1 MTFEN
6 AKRFF
11 ENHFGEKSTE
21 FVTLAQSGSAR
32 VNFRA
37 ENQNGK
43 YIITYN
49 ENTLEN
55 ESFLYFSEVFST
67 LKLNTPKIYKISDDR
82 KMYIQEYLGND
93 TLSEIIFKEGQSE
106 NVESLVKETLEKLF
120 QLQIQTQDQIDY
132 TQTFEYESYDD
143 LPVMHDLYYFKNFV
157 ADVLELEYHKSSL
170 LKEFKKLVNLIE
182 NLEPKGL
189 MIRDFQA
196 RNIMVNELNEVSFID
211 YQSAM
216 RGPLMYDVIS
226 FLFQAKANFPEEFK
240 NRMLEFYLQQ
250 LENKEIQSQLKD
262 SVKPIQLMRF
272 LQVLGA
278 YGFRGLIQRKQHF
291 IASIDKGIENITA
304 FSENWEDMKNYPE
317 LKKVIGQLNSD
328 KIKLKIEEILNHNE
342 KM

>member
-11 ENHFGEKSTE
+11 ENHFGGKSTE

-37 ENQNGK
+37 QNQTGN

-49 ENTLEN
+49 ENIREN
-55 ESFLYFSEVFST
+55 DSFLYFSRVFSD
-67 LKLNTPKIYKISDDR
+67 LNLNTPKVLKVSDDR
-82 KMYIQEYLGND
+82 KMYIQEYLGNH
-93 TLSEIIFKEGQSE
+93 TLSEIISKENLSE
-106 NVESLVKETLEKLF
+106 NVESLVKQTLENLF
-120 QLQIQTQDQIDY
+120 ELQTKTQKQIDF
-132 TQTFEYESYDD
+132 TQTFEYESYNE
-143 LPVMHDLYYFKNFV
+143 LPVTHDLYYFKNFI
-157 ADVLELEYHKSSL
+157 ADVLELEYHKSTL
-170 LKEFKKLVNLIE
+170 LKEFKEIVNLIE

-196 RNIMVNELNEVSFID
+196 RNIMVNNQNEVSFID

-216 RGPLMYDVIS
+216 KGPLMYDVIS
-226 FLFQAKANFPEEFK
+226 FLFQAKANFPENFK
-240 NRMLEFYLQQ
+240 NRMLEFYIQQ
-250 LENKEIQSQLKD
+250 FENKETQFQLKK

-291 IASIDKGIENITA
+291 ITSIDKGIENLKE
-304 FSENWEDMKNYPE
+304 FSDDWENMKNYPE
-317 LKKVIGQLNSD
+317 LKKVIKQLSLE
-328 KIKLKIEEILNHNE
+328 KTKLKIEEILQS
-342 KM
+342 